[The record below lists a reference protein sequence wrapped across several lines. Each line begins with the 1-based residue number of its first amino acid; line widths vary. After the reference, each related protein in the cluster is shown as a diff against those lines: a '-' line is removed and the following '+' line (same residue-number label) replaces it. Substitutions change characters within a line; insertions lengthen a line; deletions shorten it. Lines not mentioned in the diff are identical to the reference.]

1 MANTVAD
8 FMTTKDV
15 RKTLK
20 LGNKACLAL
29 FHRADFPCVKF
40 GKSFLV
46 SVDAFNKY
54 MSKRR
59 VKNEGENS

>member
-1 MANTVAD
+1 MTNTVAD

-15 RKTLK
+15 REKLK
-20 LGNKACLAL
+20 LGNKACLDL

-46 SVDAFNKY
+46 SVDSFNEY
-54 MSKRR
+54 MSTRR
-59 VKNEGENS
+59 VKNESKNE

>member
-20 LGNKACLAL
+20 LGNKACV
-29 FHRADFPCVKF
+29 FVK
-40 GKSFLV
+40 
-46 SVDAFNKY
+46 
-54 MSKRR
+54 
-59 VKNEGENS
+59 